1 MEGKRTH
8 EKERFLRPG
17 EFFGVESQ
25 FSGSVDSE
33 QERAVGLEKRDAEA
47 VVTEACFPCR
57 LPGNRESG
65 LERSRRE
72 LRQLDAVPFGNS
84 EGLFFD
90 RHEKR
95 PFPEEFHGTRIRRIG
110 SEEVVGGS
118 DFRHFER
125 DEKSGKPGNPEI
137 RFRKTTSMGGAHAG
151 GAPGI
156 PFHPAVCRKPPDGLA
171 SRNVRKRIT
180 GSQHCDSNSPNS
192 NSSSS

>member
-33 QERAVGLEKRDAEA
+33 QERAVGLEERDGET
-47 VVTEACFPCR
+47 VVTEARFPCR

-65 LERSRRE
+65 FERSCRE
-72 LRQLDAVPFGNS
+72 LRQFDAVPLGYC
-84 EGLFFD
+84 ERLFLD
-90 RHEKR
+90 RYEKR
-95 PFPEEFHGTRIRRIG
+95 PLPEKFHGAGIRRVG
-110 SEEVVGGS
+110 SEEIVGGS
-118 DFRHFER
+118 DFRHFGR

-137 RFRKTTSMGGAHAG
+137 RFRKTTSMGEAHAG

-156 PFHPAVCRKPPDGLA
+156 PFHPAVCRKPPDGPA
-171 SRNVRKRIT
+171 CRNVRKRIT